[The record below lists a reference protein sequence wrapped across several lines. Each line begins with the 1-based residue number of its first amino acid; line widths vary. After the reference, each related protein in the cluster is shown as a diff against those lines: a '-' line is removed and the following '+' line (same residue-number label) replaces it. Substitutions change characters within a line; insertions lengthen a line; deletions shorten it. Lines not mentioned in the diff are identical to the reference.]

1 MVYSNGLESR
11 ASQEARGFES
21 HLLRQS
27 GFFKW
32 IAPSP
37 RARGEGEPA
46 RRLRRILSKLPK
58 NLKNIGSNHIL

>member
-32 IAPSP
+32 ITPSP
-37 RARGEGEPA
+37 RAARRGRANAAASPQAGEADRQP
-46 RRLRRILSKLPK
+46 RRLRRIL
-58 NLKNIGSNHIL
+58 